1 MEEMGEMG
9 EIEKIWLALE
19 IGNSRLHWALF
30 IGETLNSAWD
40 TDYLPES
47 VTQQLAECQTLD
59 HLLLAISP
67 PDQKIKGDWR
77 AGEENTSLSPSSPS
91 SPPPLLIASVVPS
104 QTAIWQTYP
113 NTRVITLDQ
122 VPLKGMYPTL
132 GIDRALA
139 LWGAGK
145 TWGFPML
152 VIDAGTA
159 LTFTA
164 ADANQCLIGGA
175 ILPGIGLQFVILSQ
189 QTGKLPLVEMQNF
202 RFIPPRFA
210 LNTTEAIQSGVIYT
224 LLAGIKDFIEAWW
237 DLFPDGKIA
246 IKGGDRTLLLNY
258 LQALYPEITA
268 HLIVE
273 QNLIFWG
280 MREIEMGNR

>member
-1 MEEMGEMG
+1 MREMEE
-9 EIEKIWLALE
+9 IWLALE

-30 IGETLNSAWD
+30 IGKKLYSAWD
-40 TDYLPES
+40 THYLAES
-47 VTQQLAECQTLD
+47 VIQHLAKCQTLD

-67 PDQKIKGDWR
+67 PHQKISR
-77 AGEENTSLSPSSPS
+77 ENTSSSPS
-91 SPPPLLIASVVPS
+91 SPPPLLVASVVPS

-122 VPLKGMYPTL
+122 VSLKGVYPTL

-164 ADANQCLIGGA
+164 ADANECLIGGA
-175 ILPGIGLQFVILSQ
+175 ILPGLGLQFTTLGQ
-189 QTGKLPLVEMQNF
+189 QTGQLPLVEMQGF
-202 RFIPPRFA
+202 PSLPPRFA

-224 LLAGIKDFIEAWW
+224 ILAGIKDFIEAWW
-237 DLFPDGKIA
+237 KLFPDGKIA

-258 LQALYPEITA
+258 LQASYPEITA
-268 HLIVE
+268 YLIME
-273 QNLIFWG
+273 ANLIFLG
-280 MREIEMGNR
+280 MQKIVKLL

>member
-1 MEEMGEMG
+1 MREV
-9 EIEKIWLALE
+9 WLALE

-30 IGETLNSAWD
+30 IGKKLYSAWD
-40 TDYLPES
+40 SDHLAES
-47 VTQQLAECQTLD
+47 GIQQLAKCQTLD

-67 PDQKIKGDWR
+67 PYQKIR
-77 AGEENTSLSPSSPS
+77 VENTSSSPS
-91 SPPPLLIASVVPS
+91 SPPPLLLASVVPS

-113 NTRVITLDQ
+113 NTRVITLEQ
-122 VPLKGMYPTL
+122 VPLKNVYPTL

-164 ADANQCLIGGA
+164 ADANESLVGGA
-175 ILPGIGLQFVILSQ
+175 ILPGLGLQFASLGQ
-189 QTGKLPLVEMQNF
+189 QTGQLPFVETRKF
-202 RFIPPRFA
+202 ASLPPRFA

-224 LLAGIKDFIEAWW
+224 VLAGIKDFIKAWW
-237 DLFPDGKIA
+237 QLFPDGKIA
-246 IKGGDRTLLLNY
+246 IKGGDRTLLVNY
-258 LQALYPEITA
+258 LQVLYPEIA
-268 HLIVE
+268 AGWIVE
-273 QNLIFWG
+273 PNLIFWG
-280 MREIEMGNR
+280 MREIVMDDSTDGIK